1 MNRKKLALE
10 IRAQVLL
17 LLGHEEEM
25 SDEAVLRV
33 IEGCIRDR
41 TVGMYLSIQDRGQLK
56 RYIFDSIRRLDILSA
71 CLEDE
76 EITEIMVNGPERIFV
91 EKGGVLVRYP
101 EHFLEPRLLDNLIQQ
116 IVSRVNRQINEAEP
130 IVDARLED
138 GSRVNI
144 VLKPIALE
152 GPVMTIR
159 KFSRKRM
166 SMESLIES
174 GSISREAAMY
184 LKILVEARYN
194 IFISGGTGSGKTTL
208 LNCLSEYIDQNQ
220 RVITVED
227 SAELQLQ
234 GIENLVRLETRNA
247 GSEGVRPIT
256 IRELIRSA
264 LRMRPDRLIV
274 GEVRGGEAL
283 DMLQAMNTGHDG
295 SLSTGHANSPADML
309 RRLETMVLMAVDIP
323 LSAVRGQISSALDIL
338 IQIGRLRDGSRRVL
352 SIQEVDPLEQGEIP
366 LHTLFIF
373 EERGEQNGKVIGELC
388 FTGEPLHFQEKLR
401 RAGKSLQAG
410 AGRLD

>member
-1 MNRKKLALE
+1 MNRKELALE
-10 IRAQVLL
+10 IREQVLL

-41 TVGMYLSIQDRGQLK
+41 TLGMYLSIQDRGQLK

-91 EKGGVLVRYP
+91 EKGGVLVRYS

-116 IVSRVNRQINEAEP
+116 IVSQVNRQINEAEP

-234 GIENLVRLETRNA
+234 SIENLVRLETRNA

-274 GEVRGGEAL
+274 GEVRGEEA
-283 DMLQAMNTGHDG
+283 A
-295 SLSTGHANSPADML
+295 P
-309 RRLETMVLMAVDIP
+309 
-323 LSAVRGQISSALDIL
+323 
-338 IQIGRLRDGSRRVL
+338 
-352 SIQEVDPLEQGEIP
+352 
-366 LHTLFIF
+366 
-373 EERGEQNGKVIGELC
+373 
-388 FTGEPLHFQEKLR
+388 
-401 RAGKSLQAG
+401 
-410 AGRLD
+410 